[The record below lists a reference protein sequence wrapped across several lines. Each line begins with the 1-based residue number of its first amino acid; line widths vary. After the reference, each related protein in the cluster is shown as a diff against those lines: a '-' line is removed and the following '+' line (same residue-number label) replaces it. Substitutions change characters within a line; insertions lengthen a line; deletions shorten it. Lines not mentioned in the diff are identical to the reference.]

1 VVRGNWGRVML
12 WFRICWCAAAVCFLL
27 AVSSLCS
34 LLLPSNG
41 WRSVSAWEVLSGF
54 ALVVVYFA
62 AGVLLLRYRRGLRRT
77 RGFPISTRPDEPR
90 EAGERRSGEEKRD
103 QAC

>member
-1 VVRGNWGRVML
+1 MVRVML

-41 WRSVSAWEVLSGF
+41 WRSVSEWDVLSGF
-54 ALVVVYFA
+54 AVVVLYFA
-62 AGVLLLRYRRGLRRT
+62 AGVLLLCYGRALRSA
-77 RGFPISTRPDEPR
+77 RGFPISNGPGEPR
-90 EAGERRSGEEKRD
+90 EARERRSAEDKRD